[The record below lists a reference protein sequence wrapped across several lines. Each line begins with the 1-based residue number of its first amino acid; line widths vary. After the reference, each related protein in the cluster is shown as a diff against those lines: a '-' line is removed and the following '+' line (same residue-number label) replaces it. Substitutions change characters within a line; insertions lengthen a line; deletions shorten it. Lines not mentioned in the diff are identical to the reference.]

1 MRKSWY
7 KISAQGESAEISIF
21 GDLGASWWG
30 DSVTLADFKKE
41 FDAVKDRDS
50 IKVMINSPGG
60 DVWDGMGIYNLIS
73 SVRQKVTVEVL
84 GLAASIASIV
94 ALAGKELVM
103 GEGSYF
109 MIHKPWSFS
118 MGTSDDLRKDANLLD
133 KVEGQMLSIYAQ
145 HTDMTDAEIV
155 DAMAEETWYTA
166 DEAVDAGF
174 ATEVTEHGKM
184 AASYNLSR
192 YKYAHA
198 PIEMIADETPSEPP
212 KDIRG
217 FESRV
222 RSMGFSN
229 RDAKAIASR
238 GFTHRDDAEPEAEQL
253 NAEMSSATPES
264 PTREDEELLVRSRL
278 TITAARKHLVRSSR

>member
-1 MRKSWY
+1 MKTSWY
-7 KISAQGESAEISIF
+7 KISAQADSAEISIF
-21 GDLGASWWG
+21 GDIGASWWG
-30 DSVTLADFKKE
+30 DAVSLADFKKD
-41 FDAVKDRDS
+41 FDAVKDRES
-50 IKVMINSPGG
+50 INLMINSPGG

-73 SVRQKVTVEVL
+73 GVRQKVTVEVL
-84 GLAASIASIV
+84 GLAASIASII
-94 ALAGKELVM
+94 ALAGNELVM

-133 KVEGQMLSIYAQ
+133 KIEGQMLSIYAQ
-145 HTDMTDAEIV
+145 HTDMTDAEIGDV
-155 DAMAEETWYTA
+155 MAAETWFTA
-166 DEAVDAGF
+166 EEAVDAGF
-174 ATEVTEHGKM
+174 ATEVIEHGQM

-198 PIEMIADETPSEPP
+198 PIEMIADETPSDPP

-229 RDAKAIASR
+229 RDAKAIASC
-238 GFTHRDDAEPEAEQL
+238 GFTHRDDAGPEAEQTESEARSTVADGNKTA
-253 NAEMSSATPES
+253 NAWVQGVLMQNEKNTA
-264 PTREDEELLVRSRL
+264 EDV
-278 TITAARKHLVRSSR
+278 